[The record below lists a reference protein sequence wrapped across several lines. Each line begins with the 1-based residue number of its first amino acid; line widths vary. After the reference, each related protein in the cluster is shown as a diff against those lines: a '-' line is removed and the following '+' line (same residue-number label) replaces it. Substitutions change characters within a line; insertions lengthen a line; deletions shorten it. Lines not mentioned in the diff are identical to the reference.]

1 VSIGR
6 PIEPGHVK
14 SEADHTTGA
23 PRQNTK
29 DRILQAAQE
38 VFAERGFDGAS
49 TREIAARAD
58 VNISSLHYHWD
69 SKETLYRGIFAHI
82 YRQLVTLVQD
92 EITRPETSE
101 EARAMIAR
109 TMGSIFDAFADDPT
123 IPKLLLRRLIEAPE
137 LDDAAVSETLGP
149 SWKVFQD
156 WARQFSGNEISAHD
170 ISFVLLAVQS
180 SLLVSMLDTPHVGMM
195 LGGSVR
201 EPKRRVRVRKQLIAL
216 VEKLMGVEEE
226 PRT

>member
-1 VSIGR
+1 MK
-6 PIEPGHVK
+6 PDAEHM
-14 SEADHTTGA
+14 TGA

-82 YRQLVTLVQD
+82 YRQLVTLVQG
-92 EITRPETSE
+92 EITRPGTPE
-101 EARAMIAR
+101 EARAMIER
-109 TMGSIFDAFADDPT
+109 TMGMVFDAFADDPT
-123 IPKLLLRRLIEAPE
+123 IPKLLLRRLIEAPD
-137 LDDAAVSETLGP
+137 LDDAAVSAALGP

-156 WARQFSGNEISAHD
+156 WARQFSGNEISAQD

-201 EPKRRVRVRKQLIAL
+201 EPKRRARVRRQLIAL